1 MSSVSISLPDEQHY
15 QSLKWRQHFS
25 VYVVKE
31 IEDTVEKIETE
42 TETEIETEII
52 NGKQL
57 MFNFLKELYPLSTS
71 TLEDFMEN
79 GDPFLKKYFLKIVA
93 ELYF

>member
-31 IEDTVEKIETE
+31 IEETVEK
-42 TETEIETEII
+42 IETEII

-57 MFNFLKELYPLSTS
+57 MFNFLKELYPLST
-71 TLEDFMEN
+71 LEDFMKN